1 MFESRPNDSNKEDTG
16 DEEESKK
23 SAGTRF
29 KRLKNAF
36 ADPMTEAYL
45 EFFSS
50 VLPLFTSYNLFLQ
63 RSDPLSHLVHPM
75 TQDLMQK
82 IAKRFLKHEA
92 LGAIQK
98 SMSPA

>member
-23 SAGTRF
+23 SAGARF

-50 VLPLFTSYNLFLQ
+50 VLPPFHFLQ
-63 RSDPLSHLVHPM
+63 SLPPTVRPFITSSASDDTGFDAKNCKAIFETRS
-75 TQDLMQK
+75 
-82 IAKRFLKHEA
+82 
-92 LGAIQK
+92 LGRAIFENFG
-98 SMSPA
+98 